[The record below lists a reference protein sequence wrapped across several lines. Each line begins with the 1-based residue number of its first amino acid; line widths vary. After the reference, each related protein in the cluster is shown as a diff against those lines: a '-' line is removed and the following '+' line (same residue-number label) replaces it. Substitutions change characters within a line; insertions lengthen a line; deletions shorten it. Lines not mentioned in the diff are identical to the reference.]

1 MPFGSF
7 IQFSLGVKWKA
18 GLYLSVFIS
27 FELVELSLELHPKIN
42 TSDAVKN
49 DLEIIFI
56 ANNPFQIIRMLLKF
70 VLMVQYVR
78 DFVPKTFL
86 FY

>member
-1 MPFGSF
+1 M
-7 IQFSLGVKWKA
+7 L
-18 GLYLSVFIS
+18 IS

-70 VLMVQYVR
+70 VLMVQYVK

-86 FY
+86 FLRI